1 MTRIHFVV
9 ALTVLIAC
17 STSGDEFEL
26 GEADAASFC
35 PVYAEVLQ
43 MRAGDTLDA
52 PAVDRLI
59 RVLPSRFRDDARL
72 FFYPLAGP
80 VFDLAQ
86 TGGVDAQTGG
96 QRLAL
101 LYETNCL

>member
-1 MTRIHFVV
+1 MTRIRLAV
-9 ALTVLIAC
+9 ALTVLVAC
-17 STSGDEFEL
+17 STGGDEFEL

-35 PVYAEVLQ
+35 PVYAEVLR
-43 MRAGDTLDA
+43 MRAEDTLDA
-52 PAVDRLI
+52 PAVEGLI
-59 RVLPSRFRDDARL
+59 GVLPGRFRDDARL